1 MHVEFGLTAARVLE
15 VFADQVTERGGRV
28 SETAIVDERRMWA
41 RSILPDVDEVRSG
54 DFVHGGVAIRMLDDQ
69 VSVFPYVFRQVCQ
82 NGAILSKTLESRT
95 LEDLDLVSTDG
106 ALETIRECVAG
117 CAAREVF
124 AHHVGRM
131 TATARTDADM
141 AVAMLAFASSHSLN
155 NDPQLLRAI
164 MQQFF
169 QEGDRSQF
177 GLANAVTA
185 VARELRDPERKW
197 ELEELGGG
205 LAIASRPEVP
215 NLGGRQARR
224 RARSL
229 RAADATSA
237 RFAGMNEFASE
248 ERDSRCSSGLFAD
261 ESLDDDRVPGM
272 AGVK

>member
-54 DFVHGGVAIRMLDDQ
+54 DFVHGGVAIRMLNDQ

-95 LEDLDLVSTDG
+95 LEELDLVSTEG
-106 ALETIRECVAG
+106 ALETIRECVAV

-124 AHHVGRM
+124 ARQVERM
-131 TATARTDADM
+131 TETTRVDADV
-141 AVAMLAFASSHSLN
+141 AVAMLAFASSHSLS

-185 VARELRDPERKW
+185 VAREIRDPEQKW

-205 LAIASRPEVP
+205 LAIERRPETP
-215 NLGGRQARR
+215 DRGGRRARR
-224 RARSL
+224 RAQTL
-229 RAADATSA
+229 GSA
-237 RFAGMNEFASE
+237 RDPSARLASMGDLAREEDVASE
-248 ERDSRCSSGLFAD
+248 SAGSFSEDSWH
-261 ESLDDDRVPGM
+261 DDRLPGM